1 MYCIV
6 TLIDC
11 VRALDFSFSF
21 LKDSYMKASLPLC
34 YFMPTLLYATVSCQT
49 KLFSSDRSSL
59 RYDILDILYP
69 AVAN

>member
-21 LKDSYMKASLPLC
+21 LKDSYMKASLPPC
-34 YFMPTLLYATVSCQT
+34 YFMPTLLLQQFL